1 MTQVIL
7 TANADS
13 DDLAMREVRQVD
25 SAAHIRAELAP
36 GVLLVETASGF
47 GALAA
52 QWRTQPPIFVRHVCP
67 VQVTL
72 QLAVGREADLATV
85 CQAVEAGLSA
95 RIDPKHP
102 FSVQT
107 RILAENFPLKP
118 FDLNTPLA
126 DLIREKTGAPLDV
139 RAPAQALSLV
149 VARYAD
155 SIKAFLGVSAVADN
169 LSDWA
174 GGVRRFARMDEQVSR
189 SEFKLLE
196 ALEVFGIDLPARGIA
211 LDLGA
216 APGGWTRTLRERS
229 LYVTAID
236 PAELAPGLLNDKGIR
251 YRRTTAENYLAN
263 DPDQFDMIVNDMRMD
278 ARDSARLMCAY
289 VRVLRPGGFAI
300 MTLKLP
306 EHEREPFIDHAFN
319 ILHMAYTI
327 AGARQL
333 FHNRSEI
340 TVYLRPR

>member
-25 SAAHIRAELAP
+25 SAARLRAELAP
-36 GVLLVETASGF
+36 GVLLVETVSSF
-47 GALAA
+47 GTLAA
-52 QWRTQPPIFVRHVCP
+52 QWRTRPPIFVRHVCP

-72 QLAVGREADLATV
+72 QLAGQEADLAALR
-85 CQAVEAGLSA
+85 QAVEAGLLA
-95 RIDPKHP
+95 QIDPQRP

-126 DLIREKTGAPLDV
+126 DLIREKTGAPLNV
-139 RAPAQALSLV
+139 RAPAQVLSLV
-149 VARYAD
+149 IARYDD
-155 SIKAFLGVSAVADN
+155 SVKAFLGVSAVADN

-196 ALEVFGIDLPARGIA
+196 ALEVFGIDLPVRGIA

-216 APGGWTRTLRERS
+216 APGGWTRTLRERG

-263 DPDQFDMIVNDMRMD
+263 APDQFDVIVNDMRMD
-278 ARDSARLMCAY
+278 ARAAARLMCAY
-289 VRVLRPGGFAI
+289 ARVLRPGGFVI

-319 ILHMAYTI
+319 ILRMAYTI

-340 TVYLRPR
+340 TVYLQPR